1 MKTTQPLPSSTLPL
15 SAPEL
20 QESVR
25 QRRPPDMSRLNR
37 ILGVDSRRALV
48 EVQAGVSW
56 RALADHLRPGDA
68 RARALRTTCLT
79 VGESIARNA
88 AGPDGRPTVA
98 HVESLTM
105 VTPDGQ
111 LRRIDRLAN
120 PALFSLAL
128 GGQGVFGILYSA
140 TLRVESLARAV
151 SEAEPAAMAPAA
163 ALANSLQLLV
173 PPEQADALVQ
183 EARSCCKDWRVP
195 MKGVELRRVRHEDET
210 VLRWGACDYVEATIC
225 LGEAASIGSTVRT
238 TQLRREL
245 IEAAIGR
252 GGAFPIACTPAASRA
267 QTEACYPQLAGFLA
281 EQRRLDPRGAMETA
295 WLRHQ
300 RRLLGRSTC
309 EVRWN
314 R

>member
-1 MKTTQPLPSSTLPL
+1 MNAAPPPSSALPL

-20 QESVR
+20 QEAVR
-25 QRRPPDMSRLNR
+25 LRRPPDMSRLNR

-48 EVQAGVSW
+48 EVQARVTW
-56 RALADHLRPGDA
+56 KALADHLRPGDA
-68 RARALRTTCLT
+68 RARELRTTCLT

-88 AGPDGRPTVA
+88 AGPDGRPTVT

-111 LRRIDRLAN
+111 LRRIDRLAS

-151 SEAEPAAMAPAA
+151 SEADPASVSTARAPA
-163 ALANSLQLLV
+163 NCLQLLV
-173 PPEQADALVQ
+173 PPEQADALVR
-183 EARSCCKDWRVP
+183 EVRSCCKDWRLP
-195 MKGVELRRVRHEDET
+195 MTALELRRVRHEDET
-210 VLRWGACDYVEATIC
+210 VLRWGAGDYVEATIG
-225 LGEAASIGSTVRT
+225 LREPATIGGKVRS

-245 IEAAIGR
+245 IEAAIRR
-252 GGAFPIACTPAASRA
+252 GGAFPIACTPEASRVQA
-267 QTEACYPQLAGFLA
+267 EACYPQLAGFLT
-281 EQRRLDPRGAMETA
+281 EQRRLDPRGAMENA

-300 RRLLGRSTC
+300 RSLLERRSC
-309 EVRWN
+309 EVRWS

>member
-1 MKTTQPLPSSTLPL
+1 MKATPPLASSALPL

-25 QRRPPDMSRLNR
+25 QGRPPDMSRLNR

-48 EVQAGVSW
+48 EVQARVTW
-56 RALADHLRPGDA
+56 KALADQLRPGDT
-68 RARALRTTCLT
+68 RARDLRTTCPT
-79 VGESIARNA
+79 VGESIDRNA
-88 AGPDGRPTVA
+88 AGPDGRPTVT

-105 VTPDGQ
+105 VTPDAQ
-111 LRRIDRLAN
+111 LRRIDRLGS

-128 GGQGVFGILYSA
+128 GGHGVFGILYSA

-151 SEAEPAAMAPAA
+151 SEAEPATIAPSTASA
-163 ALANSLQLLV
+163 SRLQLLV

-183 EARSCCKDWRVP
+183 DVRSCCKDWRVP
-195 MKGVELRRVRHEDET
+195 MSGLELRRVRHEDET
-210 VLRWGACDYVEATIC
+210 VLRWGARDYVEATIG
-225 LGEAASIGSTVRT
+225 LGEAATIGSTVRT

-252 GGAFPIACTPAASRA
+252 GGAFPIACTPEASRT

-281 EQRRLDPRGAMETA
+281 EQRRLDPRGALENA

-300 RRLLGRSTC
+300 RSLLGRSSC